1 MPVGE
6 QAGGATDAEQAVGD
20 EHGALVAKV
29 PVLCDVLSGHND
41 RQRVRVPLRCTAP
54 VFQTCVVA
62 VLAQGRRQDNQDE
75 PGDCICKS
83 IC

>member
-29 PVLCDVLSGHND
+29 PVLCDVFSGHDD
-41 RQRVRVPLRCTAP
+41 RQRVRVPL
-54 VFQTCVVA
+54 
-62 VLAQGRRQDNQDE
+62 
-75 PGDCICKS
+75 
-83 IC
+83 